1 MSNLGVALRFLE
13 YNPQAWLFPSRYTDK
28 GHDPCTKWKHS
39 ETGTTNDPRVLREWE
54 ARWPGCHFCI
64 AAEKSRMVLVDT
76 DNKNGKLGDAQLQ
89 YLELV
94 EYEELPKTLVVR
106 TPSNG
111 HHRWFKSVVFPGSN
125 KLGHGIDTP
134 GMAPVPG
141 SLVAGKGEYK
151 ILEMRPLAQ
160 LPKWVLDLSG
170 QQGRKA
176 ANRDDAVVEL
186 DLEENVEQAI
196 RYLVNTAPGAVQGS
210 GDQTAYNV
218 MCMVRD
224 FGISKDKAE
233 ELALEYYAE
242 KCEDPTETDWLL
254 AKVQSAYNSA
264 QNPAGAKA
272 LPLHLITEVTEESLA
287 EASSPDSPLERE
299 IKLLNQE
306 YAQTVIGKHEIII
319 REREKY
325 GVQLLHPTA
334 FAALEA
340 HRLVPMPGKKD
351 GTIDMVPATKLWR
364 ASRERRI
371 VEGLCFE
378 PGGCEDPNYIN
389 LWRGFSTN
397 PVPGGSFEKYRWHV
411 ENVICSGD
419 PELIKYTWAWI
430 ADIFQ
435 NPGRKPGVALC
446 MRGERGVGKGV
457 FVSVIKNL
465 IGKRHAV
472 QLNDRSV
479 VTSQFN
485 AILEDK
491 ILVFLDEAF
500 WAGDKAADGR
510 MKGYISEKE
519 VSIERKGV
527 DRITV
532 SSYHRYILASNEDW
546 FVNAGRHERRYLVL
560 NVPATKMQ
568 DRTFFRDMFREL
580 RGGGY
585 EALMHWLVNL
595 DISGVDLGVAPKTQ
609 GLLEQALE
617 SANLAVLWWHEC
629 LQNGCIPADLDGPT
643 WPRHISTRGL
653 YKIFEGWSKGRR
665 EYTPREGAFVKEL
678 FGPTGLAPCGEPGS
692 YRDSNGSV
700 GWGRKLP
707 SLESCRRF
715 FEEAMGGKVEW
726 ENRLEDEFA
735 DV

>member
-1 MSNLGVALRFLE
+1 MSNLDIALRFLE
-13 YNPQAWLFPSRYTDK
+13 YYPQAKLFPAIWDS
-28 GHDPCTKWKHS
+28 GHK
-39 ETGTTNDPRVLREWE
+39 PRVAWSKESSGDSRVVKAW
-54 ARWPGCHFCI
+54 AAQWPGCYFCI
-64 AAEKSRMVLVDT
+64 AMKQSGMALIDT
-76 DNKNGKLGDAQLQ
+76 DNKNGKQGDAALS

-94 EYEELPKTLVVR
+94 EYEELPATLLAS
-106 TPSNG
+106 TPSGG
-111 HHRWFKSVVFPGSN
+111 HHRWFLGSAGLGTD
-125 KLGHGIDTP
+125 KLGLGIDLP
-134 GMAPVPG
+134 GMAPIPG
-141 SLVAGKGEYK
+141 SVVEGKGAYPV
-151 ILEMRPLAQ
+151 LADRPMAQ
-160 LPKWVLDLSG
+160 LPAWVLDLSG

-186 DLEENVEQAI
+186 DQPDNVKRAITWLVGHAPEAVEGQGGDATAYKVVAHVRDLGVSLEQAEEI
-196 RYLVNTAPGAVQGS
+196 LHEHYADKCSP
-210 GDQTAYNV
+210 Y
-218 MCMVRD
+218 D
-224 FGISKDKAE
+224 F
-233 ELALEYYAE
+233 
-242 KCEDPTETDWLL
+242 DWLQ
-254 AKVQSAYNSA
+254 AKIANAYRYA
-264 QNPAGAKA
+264 QEPAGSKA
-272 LPLHLITEVTEESLA
+272 PPMHLVAEVTEESLA

-364 ASRERRI
+364 AHRERRI

-457 FVSVIKNL
+457 FVSAIKNL

-617 SANLAVLWWHEC
+617 SANLAVLWWYEC